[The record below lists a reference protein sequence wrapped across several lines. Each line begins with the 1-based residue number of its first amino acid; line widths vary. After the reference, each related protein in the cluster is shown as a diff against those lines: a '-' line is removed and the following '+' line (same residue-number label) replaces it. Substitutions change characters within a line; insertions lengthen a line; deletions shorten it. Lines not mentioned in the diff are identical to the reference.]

1 MAGTVDATEASLLD
15 KIVTRCR
22 ERLPGGEGDRAAEF
36 VRQYYALAP
45 PDYLEDRS
53 PLDVYGAALAHWSFA
68 AQRAP
73 GSAKVRVYNPQFET
87 HGWQCSHTVV
97 EIVSDDMP
105 FLVDSVSMELRRQ
118 SYAIHFV
125 LNAVLRLRRDARG
138 QLVDVLPRDSDAEE
152 AVQESV
158 IHLEINRETDAAALQ
173 ALRDD
178 LRRVLG
184 DVRAAVEDWPRMRE
198 RARALGAAMEEDV
211 AGIEPDHRAEVR
223 AFLEWIDDNHFVFLG
238 YREYDVVT
246 EDGEGGLRAVP
257 STGLGIL
264 RDRGGGGRSSRLTP
278 EGRKRLHEPRL
289 LYLTK
294 ANRRATVHRASQ
306 LDYIGVQRIDASG
319 AVVGERRFL
328 GLYTSS
334 AYRASF
340 RDIPF
345 VRRKARRVLERA
357 GFAPLSHNEKA
368 VAEIL
373 ETYRRDELFQIS
385 EDELFETAMGILHL
399 GERQR
404 VRLFVRHDVYGRF
417 LSCLVFVPRDR
428 YNTDTRQRIQDI
440 LQAAFGGSSVDY
452 SARISESVLARLH
465 VIVHVDSGELPA
477 YDLEEIERRIVEAT
491 RLWRDD
497 LADALMEAHGEER
510 ASDLARRYGD
520 AFPAAYRADFVPR
533 AAVSDLDYIERLSDR
548 ESLGMT
554 LYRPLEAPEGF
565 LRFKLFKSGEPIL
578 LSRAVPVFEN
588 MGVQVADERPY
599 QVTPLGG
606 PPVWIYDF
614 GLSYG
619 AGGEL
624 QADQVKEIFQD
635 AFACVWRGSAESDGF
650 NRLVLGARLTW
661 REIVVLRAVCK
672 YLRQAGVAFSQTYMA
687 RTLAANPGVASLLVE
702 LFHARFDPARSRT
715 GKGAE
720 RLVET
725 IEDALEDVP
734 SLDEDRILRRFLAV
748 VQAILRT
755 NHYQRD
761 DAGRL
766 KPYLSFKLDPAR
778 VPGLPQPRPRFEVFV
793 YSPRTEGVHLRGGAV
808 ARGGIRWSDRPED
821 FRTEVLGLMKA
832 QMVKNAVIVP
842 VGAKGGFVVKRPPAG
857 GDRAQ
862 LAEEVKACYRTLI
875 RGLLDLTDDLDGSE
889 VVPPVDVV
897 RYDGDDFYL
906 VVAADKGTAT
916 FSDMANEIAAE
927 YGYWLGDAF
936 ASGGST
942 GYDHK
947 QMGITARGAWES
959 VKRHFRELGTDVQS
973 QPFSVAGI
981 GDMSGDVF
989 GNGMLL
995 SRQIRLVAAFN
1006 HQHVFLD
1013 PDPDP
1018 AASHA
1023 ERERLFALP
1032 SSSWSDYDEDLISE
1046 GGGVF
1051 ARSAKSIKLSPQAAA
1066 ALGVEPGAMTPTELI
1081 HAILAAPVD
1090 LLWNGGIGNYV
1101 KASGEAHADAGDRSN
1116 DSVRVDASELRC
1128 RVVGE
1133 GGNLGLTQ
1141 LARVEYAL
1149 TGGRM
1154 STDFIDNSGG
1164 VDCSDREVNIKILLG
1179 SVVAAGDMT
1188 EKQRNELLAEMT
1200 DSVAALVLADSYS
1213 HAQALGISRA
1223 QSAAMLDAHRRF
1235 IRSLEQAGQLDRE
1248 LERLPDNETLAER
1261 KAAGLGLTVP
1271 EAAILLA
1278 YSKIVVQRELI
1289 DSDVPEDP
1297 YLGGELERYFPPP
1310 LPERFGG
1317 AMGEH
1322 RLRRQIIATHITNS
1336 MVNRAG
1342 ISFVFRQREETGAA
1356 TADIAR
1362 AYAVAR
1368 EAFDARGLWHAIE
1381 ELDGMVDAEVQYGM
1395 FLQLRR
1401 LVERATRWLLRNRR
1415 RPLDIAATV
1424 AQLSPGTTALAG
1436 AVPELLLDSDREALE
1451 RDADQLRAAG
1461 VPDALAVRVAGLGAM
1476 FSALDVVDVA
1486 EATGL
1491 GVEDVASV
1499 YFALG
1504 NRLELHTLR
1513 ERIAALERYDRWRAL
1528 ARGALRDELYAAHR
1542 ALSAEV
1548 LQTGAPE
1555 LPVRERLDA
1564 WMEQSSEPVERCLQV
1579 LADIRAAGNYDL
1591 ATLSVALREIRAL
1604 AHSGTEARPPLTH
1617 DVSA

>member
-15 KIVTRCR
+15 KIVSRCR
-22 ERLPGGEGDRAAEF
+22 ERLPGDEGDRAAEF
-36 VRQYYALAP
+36 ARQYYAFAP
-45 PDYLEDRS
+45 PDYLQDRS
-53 PLDVYGAALAHWSFA
+53 PLDVYGAALAHWGFA

-87 HGWQCSHTVV
+87 HGWQSSHTVV

-125 LNAVLRLRRDARG
+125 LNAVLEVRRDPRG
-138 QLVDVLPRDSDAEE
+138 QLVDVLARGARAEDAI
-152 AVQESV
+152 AESV
-158 IHLEINRETDAAALQ
+158 IHLEINRETSPGALQ
-173 ALRDD
+173 SLRED

-184 DVRAAVEDWPRMRE
+184 DVRAAFEDWPAMRE
-198 RARALGAAMEEDV
+198 RARALGAELAEQDV
-211 AGIEPDHRAEVR
+211 ASIEPEHRAEVR
-223 AFLEWIDDNHFVFLG
+223 AFLEWIDDEHFVFLG
-238 YREYDVVT
+238 YREYDLVT
-246 EDGEGGLRAVP
+246 EDGEDGLRAVP
-257 STGLGIL
+257 STGLGVL
-264 RDRGGGGRSSRLTP
+264 RDAGGDGRAGRASGLTK
-278 EGRKRLHEPRL
+278 EGRRQLREPRL

-294 ANRRATVHRASQ
+294 ANRRATVHRAAQ
-306 LDYIGVQRIDASG
+306 LDYIGIQRFDASG
-319 AVVGERRFL
+319 AIVGEHRFL
-328 GLYTSS
+328 GLYTSA
-334 AYRASF
+334 AYRTSF
-340 RDIPF
+340 RDIPL
-345 VRRKARRVLERA
+345 VRRKGKRVLERA
-357 GFAPLSHNEKA
+357 GFAPASHNDKA

-385 EDELFETAMGILHL
+385 EQELFETSMGILHL

-428 YNTDTRQRIQDI
+428 YNTDARQRIQDI

-465 VIVHVDSGELPA
+465 VIVHVDAGELPA
-477 YDLEEIERRIVEAT
+477 YDLGQIEGRIVEAT

-497 LADALMEAHGEER
+497 LADALADAHGEER
-510 ASDLARRYGD
+510 AGDLARRYGE
-520 AFPAAYRADFVPR
+520 AFPAGYRADFVSR
-533 AAVSDLDYIERLSDR
+533 AAVSDIEHI
-548 ESLGMT
+548 ESLSGDQALGMS

-565 LRFKLFKSGEPIL
+565 LRFKLFKSGEPIS

-588 MGVQVADERPY
+588 MGVRVADERPY
-599 QVTPLGG
+599 ELTPLGR

-619 AGGEL
+619 VEGEL
-624 QADQVKEIFQD
+624 QADEVKEIFQD
-635 AFACVWRGSAESDGF
+635 AFASVWRGEAENDGF
-650 NRLVLGARLTW
+650 NRLVLRARLTW

-672 YLRQAGVAFSQTYMA
+672 YLRQAGIAFSQNYMA
-687 RTLAANPGVASLLVE
+687 RTLAANAGVASLLVE

-715 GKGAE
+715 GKGVDRLAE
-720 RLVET
+720 V
-725 IEDALEDVP
+725 IEGALEEVP

-761 DAGRL
+761 GAGRL
-766 KPYLSFKLDPAR
+766 KPYMSFKLDPSQ
-778 VPGLPQPRPRFEVFV
+778 VPELPLPRPMFEVFV
-793 YSPRTEGVHLRGGAV
+793 YSPRTEGVHLRGGRV

-857 GDRAQ
+857 GDREQ
-862 LAEEVKACYRTLI
+862 MMEEVKACYRTLI
-875 RGLLDLTDDLDGSE
+875 RGMLDLTDDLKGGE
-889 VVPPVDVV
+889 VVAPADVV
-897 RYDGDDFYL
+897 RYDGDDPYL

-916 FSDMANEIAAE
+916 FSDTANAIAGE

-936 ASGGST
+936 ASGGSK

-947 QMGITARGAWES
+947 QIGITARGAWES

-973 QPFSVAGI
+973 RPFTVAGI

-1018 AASHA
+1018 ATGHA
-1023 ERERLFALP
+1023 ERERLFALRG
-1032 SSSWSDYDEDLISE
+1032 SWSDYDESLIAE

-1051 ARSAKSIKLSPQAAA
+1051 PRSAKSIQLSPQAAA
-1066 ALGVEPGAMTPTELI
+1066 ALGVEPGAMTPAELI
-1081 HAILAAPVD
+1081 RAILRSPVD
-1090 LLWNGGIGNYV
+1090 LLFNGGIGNYV
-1101 KASGEAHADAGDRSN
+1101 KASSEAHADAGDRAN
-1116 DSVRVDASELRC
+1116 DSVRIDAPELRC
-1128 RVVGE
+1128 RVIGE

-1149 TGGRM
+1149 ADGRV

-1164 VDCSDREVNIKILLG
+1164 VDCSDREVNIKILLD
-1179 SVVAAGDMT
+1179 SVVASDDMT
-1188 EKQRNELLAEMT
+1188 EKQRNELLADMT

-1213 HAQALGISRA
+1213 HAQALGIARA
-1223 QSAAMLDAHRRF
+1223 QAPAMLEAHRRF
-1235 IRSLEQAGQLDRE
+1235 IRSLEHGGLLDRQ
-1248 LERLPDNETLAER
+1248 LERLPDNEQLAER
-1261 KAAGLGLTVP
+1261 KAAGLGLTAP
-1271 EAAILLA
+1271 EAAVLLA
-1278 YSKIVVQRELI
+1278 YAKIAIERELI

-1297 YLGGELERYFPPP
+1297 YLAEELERYFPPP
-1310 LPERFGG
+1310 LPERF
-1317 AMGEH
+1317 ATAIQDH
-1322 RLRRQIIATHITNS
+1322 RLRREIIATHITNS

-1342 ISFVFRQREETGAA
+1342 MSFVFRHREETGAR
-1356 TADIAR
+1356 TSDIAR

-1368 EAFDARGLWHAIE
+1368 EVFDARGLWHAVE
-1381 ELDGMVDAEVQYGM
+1381 ELDGLVAADVQYRM
-1395 FLQLRR
+1395 LLALRR

-1415 RPLDIAATV
+1415 PPLDIAATV
-1424 AQLSPGTTALAG
+1424 AQLAPGARALAG
-1436 AVPELLLDSDREALE
+1436 AVPELLLESDREALE
-1451 RDADQLRAAG
+1451 QTAEELRAAG
-1461 VPDALAVRVAGLGAM
+1461 VPDALATRVAGLGAA
-1476 FSALDVVDVA
+1476 FSALDVADVA
-1486 EATGL
+1486 EATGHS
-1491 GVEDVASV
+1491 VEDVASI

-1504 NRLELHTLR
+1504 SRLDLRTLR
-1513 ERIAALERYDRWRAL
+1513 ERIAGLERDDRWHAL

-1542 ALSAEV
+1542 SLAAEV
-1548 LQTGAPE
+1548 LGTGAPQ
-1555 LPVRERLDA
+1555 LPIAERLDA
-1564 WMEQSSEPVERCLQV
+1564 WMEENADALERCLQV
-1579 LADIRAAGNYDL
+1579 LSDIRAAGSYDL

-1604 AHSGTEARPPLTH
+1604 AQ
-1617 DVSA
+1617 SAPGAAA